1 MSDQILDKLND
12 SQREAVM
19 TTEGFVRVIAG
30 AGSGKTRTLTH
41 RFAYLV
47 NEIGIPAGNI
57 LCVTFTNK
65 AANEMR
71 QRIHLLTGDKDTGY
85 INTFHGFCANVLKEE
100 SYVFNYPKSFLVL
113 DNSDIDSMLSV
124 IYEERGLSLRDMT
137 FSKARDMIEMLKL
150 FERPDYYIDMF
161 DMSLEKLKEK
171 YDSAVTAKDIIFYGY
186 LYQEKKCFGLDYNDL
201 IIFTLYTFKVSE
213 ESRLK
218 WQKRLMYIM
227 IDEFQDIDKPQY
239 DLMKVLCDYHKN
251 LFVVGDPDQTI
262 YTWRG
267 ADIHYL
273 LDFDKVFKG
282 AKTVMMNE
290 NYRSVKGIT
299 DVANSLISKNKYRE
313 EKNLVSIR
321 GEGAKVSAFFAKNS
335 DDEAAFIVSEIV
347 KIVEEGNDS
356 YRDMTILFRSHFLTR
371 SIENALFT
379 NKIPYVI
386 YSGVQFYDRVE
397 IKVALSYLRMLV
409 SGDDLAF
416 KRVINTPKRNMGER
430 RIKFLEQISENEGI
444 TLFAALKANID
455 NQIFKGTK
463 AEAFIALIEKLS
475 ENLDKK
481 SISELLTEVLKLSGY
496 EEALRTEGAQE
507 RLDNLAEL
515 KQSVYE
521 YEVTCGE
528 ETNLDSYLKHIA
540 LYTNTDLEDTKDRVK
555 LMTVH
560 AAKGLEFK
568 NVFICGLNE
577 GIFPSKKTRT
587 QPAMEEERRLAFVA
601 ITRAK
606 NNLFLTEAMGRNFD
620 GSPRFPS
627 RFIFDIDSKYLEYI
641 NEPNDSLIKEAKE
654 YIALS
659 DKLLHKDKKDLIPE
673 GSRVKHLILGEGT
686 VVSTDN
692 EMQAYVIKFDT
703 SETERMISFKVA
715 LEVI

>member
-1 MSDQILDKLND
+1 MAEQALDKLND
-12 SQREAVM
+12 SQREAVIN
-19 TTEGFVRVIAG
+19 TEGYVRVIAG
-30 AGSGKTRTLTH
+30 AGSGKTKTLTH

-47 NEIGIPAGNI
+47 NEVGIPAGNI

-71 QRIHLLTGDKDTGY
+71 QRIHNLTGDRDTGY

-100 SYVFNYPKSFLVL
+100 SFVFNYPKSFLVL
-113 DNSDIDSMLSV
+113 DNSDIDAMLSV
-124 IYEERGLSLRDMT
+124 IYEERNLSLRDMT

-150 FERPDYYIDMF
+150 FERPDYYLDMF

-171 YDSAVTAKDIIFYGY
+171 YDEAVTAKDIIFYGY

-201 IIFTLYTFKVSE
+201 IIFTLYTFKVNE

-239 DLMKVLCDYHKN
+239 ELMEVLSDYHRN

-273 LDFDKVFKG
+273 LDFDKKFVP
-282 AKTVMMNE
+282 AKTIVMNE
-290 NYRSVKGIT
+290 NYRSVKGVI
-299 DVANSLISKNKYRE
+299 DVANSLISKNRYRE

-321 GEGAKVSAFFAKNS
+321 GEGKKAGVYFAKNS
-335 DDEAAFIVSEIV
+335 DDEAMFIASTIL
-347 KIVEEGNDS
+347 KAKEENKDDF
-356 YRDMTILFRSHFLTR
+356 RDFTILFRSHFLTR
-371 SIENALFT
+371 SIENALFS

-386 YSGVQFYDRVE
+386 YSGVQFYDRLE

-409 SGDDLAF
+409 SADDLAF

-430 RIKFLEQISENEGI
+430 RIKFLEEISEKNHI
-444 TLFAALKANID
+444 TLYNALKENSD
-455 NQIFKGTK
+455 NPIFKGTK
-463 AEAFIALIEKLS
+463 AAEFLELCDKLS
-475 ENLDKK
+475 ENLEKK
-481 SISELLTEVLKLSGY
+481 SISELFTQVLQLSGY

-515 KQSVYE
+515 KQSIYE

-540 LYTNTDLEDTKDRVK
+540 LYTNSDLEDTKDRVK

-587 QPAMEEERRLAFVA
+587 HAAMEEERRLAFVA

-606 NNLFLTEAMGRNFD
+606 DSLYLTEAMGRNFD
-620 GSPRFPS
+620 SSPRFPS
-627 RFIFDIDSKYLEYI
+627 RFLFDIGRECLIYI
-641 NEPNDSLIKEAKE
+641 NEPAESLIKEAKE
-654 YIALS
+654 YIKLY
-659 DKLLHKDKKDLIPE
+659 DKTLIKDKEDLLSE
-673 GSRVKHLILGEGT
+673 GSRIKHMILGEGT
-686 VVSTDN
+686 IVSIDS
-692 EMQAYVIKFDT
+692 EMQAYVIKFDS
-703 SETERMISFKVA
+703 SETERLISFKVS
-715 LEVI
+715 LDVI